1 LRGRFDRNDLP
12 VIMYCHS
19 RESGNPDP
27 LNLEPAKCGFCFL
40 CNMVYYAT
48 IKNQMSEDKKEKFL
62 RIYAN
67 LPLGI
72 RQEIILVLDDGR
84 PITWNVAFVE
94 IGAETSLSEIILE
107 KLEKLKI
114 I

>member
-1 LRGRFDRNDLP
+1 MKEDR
-12 VIMYCHS
+12 
-19 RESGNPDP
+19 
-27 LNLEPAKCGFCFL
+27 
-40 CNMVYYAT
+40 
-48 IKNQMSEDKKEKFL
+48 KERFL

-72 RQEIILVLDDGR
+72 RQEIILVLNDGKT
-84 PITWNVAFVE
+84 ITWNSAFVE
-94 IGAETSLSEIILE
+94 VEADTPLSQVILE

>member
-1 LRGRFDRNDLP
+1 M
-12 VIMYCHS
+12 I
-19 RESGNPDP
+19 E
-27 LNLEPAKCGFCFL
+27 E
-40 CNMVYYAT
+40 
-48 IKNQMSEDKKEKFL
+48 KKEQFL

-84 PITWNVAFVE
+84 PITWNAAFVE
-94 IGAETSLSEIILE
+94 VEAETPLSEIILQ

>member
-1 LRGRFDRNDLP
+1 MDRK
-12 VIMYCHS
+12 
-19 RESGNPDP
+19 
-27 LNLEPAKCGFCFL
+27 A
-40 CNMVYYAT
+40 
-48 IKNQMSEDKKEKFL
+48 QFL

-72 RQEIILVLDDGR
+72 RQEIILVLEDKR

-94 IGAETSLSEIILE
+94 VQANTSLSVIILE
-107 KLEKLKI
+107 KLEKLGI